1 MTVTNYNINGLN
13 FSVIIE
19 NKIVLVYMDVN
30 KEIKRRK
37 HIEDEERLIYMD
49 VNKEI
54 KNGILR
60 KLVICNTKISSYICN
75 AVVEVTNDKKN
86 INEELL
92 LNLYNEVVKASEIV
106 I

>member
-1 MTVTNYNINGLN
+1 MTVTHYNIYGLN
-13 FSVIIE
+13 FSVIYE
-19 NKIVLVYMDVN
+19 NEIVVV
-30 KEIKRRK
+30 
-37 HIEDEERLIYMD
+37 YMD

-60 KLVICNTKISSYICN
+60 KLIICKTKISSYICN
-75 AVVEVTNDKKN
+75 AVVEVNNKN

-92 LNLYNEVVKASEIV
+92 LNLYNEVVEVSEIV

>member
-13 FSVIIE
+13 FSVIYE
-19 NKIVLVYMDVN
+19 NGIVVVYMDVN

-37 HIEDEERLIYMD
+37 HAEDEERLVYMD

-75 AVVEVTNDKKN
+75 AVVEVNNKN

-92 LNLYNEVVKASEIV
+92 LNLYNEVVEVSEIV

>member
-1 MTVTNYNINGLN
+1 MTVTHYNIYGLN
-13 FSVIIE
+13 FSVIYE
-19 NKIVLVYMDVN
+19 NEIVVVYMDVN

-37 HIEDEERLIYMD
+37 HTEDEERLVYMD

-60 KLVICNTKISSYICN
+60 KLIICKTKISSYICN
-75 AVVEVTNDKKN
+75 AIVEVNNKN

-92 LNLYNEVVKASEIV
+92 LNLYNEVVEVSEIV

>member
-1 MTVTNYNINGLN
+1 MTVTHYNIYGLN
-13 FSVIIE
+13 FSVIYE
-19 NKIVLVYMDVN
+19 NEIVVV
-30 KEIKRRK
+30 
-37 HIEDEERLIYMD
+37 YMD

-60 KLVICNTKISSYICN
+60 KLIICKTKISSYICN
-75 AVVEVTNDKKN
+75 AIVEVNNKN

-92 LNLYNEVVKASEIV
+92 LNLYNEVVEVSEIV